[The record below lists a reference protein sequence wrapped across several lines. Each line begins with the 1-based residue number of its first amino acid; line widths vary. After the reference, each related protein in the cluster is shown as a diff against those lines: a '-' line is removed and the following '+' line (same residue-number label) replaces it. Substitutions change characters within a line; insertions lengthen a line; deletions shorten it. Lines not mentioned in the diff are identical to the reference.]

1 MSDITGPPA
10 PKEIQSPIRGA
21 DKTTHV
27 AKDPNSNNTRTG
39 GQSQEQA
46 ARDQGEALQSRDPAV
61 SIASSAAHLV
71 SGQEITRPVTRIDA
85 EGRPIIVTDTVTLAL
100 KPDAGLQPNDTVH
113 LVVVDAGKQV
123 TADLLRQNSQPV
135 DPPIRLSVT
144 VIEVHTA
151 ALASDIATPDARQK
165 SEAALDRP
173 YNATIAAKGTSAN
186 QPTTELTAL
195 ISRQEATLASPTVQS
210 TQKNVT
216 PSQPVEPKPVAARAG
231 ATIAS
236 SADLATLIQQQTAK
250 EPTPQVQPAAASHA
264 APQLASG
271 PGIGPALNAVSVTG
285 APAILQ
291 LIDPAISRVSPA
303 ELATVQ
309 TVQTVTVAEA
319 RALPVGVA
327 AFSADAATSALA
339 KVDTTRGQFILPAA
353 EAAPLAGELVRVSVG
368 AEPPPQLGTTTE
380 QKADTSFSALF
391 IENKTGALPAKVDV
405 ILVGK
410 PAAGEL
416 NADNSTVINSV
427 QTVAAFF
434 GADGPKT
441 DLRLQ
446 TNRGD
451 ISLTVPSG
459 VRPQVGD
466 ILRVIVPGQTD
477 RAAISGAGQSQTQPT
492 AASAQP
498 DISLGTAATAPASI
512 IQPIP
517 MASSDSAPNI
527 LASWPAMEESL
538 AALLGTNAAAAN
550 SLASKTAQGG
560 NKLTNSLLFFLKAA
574 GMAGNSNWMGSDVE
588 KALSR
593 SSQLALSGLR
603 SDIGQ
608 MAALA
613 SETISDWRPII
624 LPFDARGGDVPLA
637 ALLLGQR
644 PDVDPDAHRGNPD
657 LEQRNQEDA
666 QRFIL
671 QVQFSVLGDIQLDGN
686 IRKQSFDLTVRSKTD
701 LPAALQQDAS
711 TLFYDALAAN
721 DFTGAIDFRQQDAF
735 SVDAA
740 ALIEGHL
747 RDNTIG

>member
-1 MSDITGPPA
+1 MSDIAGPPA

-27 AKDPNSNNTRTG
+27 AKDPNSDNTRTG

-46 ARDQGEALQSRDPAV
+46 TRDQGKALQSRDPAV

-71 SGQEITRPVTRIDA
+71 SGQEITQPVTRIDA

-113 LVVVDAGKQV
+113 LIVVDAGKQV

-144 VIEVHTA
+144 VIEVHTT
-151 ALASDIATPDARQK
+151 ALTSDVPSTGPERK
-165 SEAALDRP
+165 PEAALDRP
-173 YNATIAAKGTSAN
+173 YNATISAKPPGAN
-186 QPTTELTAL
+186 QPTAELTAL
-195 ISRQEATLASPTVQS
+195 ISRQDTVPASPTVLS
-210 TQKNVT
+210 TPDNAAAA
-216 PSQPVEPKPVAARAG
+216 QPDGPKPVVGPAG
-231 ATIAS
+231 STIAS

-250 EPTPQVQPAAASHA
+250 VQPAATSHSS
-264 APQLASG
+264 APPVSG
-271 PGIGPALNAVSVTG
+271 PGIGPGLSAISVTG
-285 APAILQ
+285 APAVIQ
-291 LIDPAISRVSPA
+291 LLDPAISRVSPA
-303 ELATVQ
+303 ELATVK
-309 TVQTVTVAEA
+309 TVQTITAAEA
-319 RALPVGVA
+319 RALPVSAA
-327 AFSADAATSALA
+327 AFGASTAIGELA
-339 KVDTTRGQFILPAA
+339 KADTTRGQFILPAA
-353 EAAPLAGELVRVSVG
+353 DAASLAGELVRVSVDTK
-368 AEPPPQLGTTTE
+368 PPQQPGAPAE
-380 QKADTSFSALF
+380 QKAEASFRALF

-405 ILVGK
+405 ILTGN
-410 PAAGEL
+410 PAAGEP
-416 NADNSTVINSV
+416 NVTGSAVINSV

-466 ILRVIVPGQTD
+466 TLRVIVPGQSDHPTVPK
-477 RAAISGAGQSQTQPT
+477 AGQPQTSPVAPSTQPDV
-492 AASAQP
+492 P
-498 DISLGTAATAPASI
+498 LGTTAVAPASI
-512 IQPIP
+512 AQ
-517 MASSDSAPNI
+517 SVSAVPFEGTSNI

-550 SLASKTAQGG
+550 SLVSKTAQGG

-608 MAALA
+608 MASLA
-613 SETISDWRPII
+613 SETIGEWRPIL

-644 PDVDPDAHRGNPD
+644 PDIDPDAHQDNPG
-657 LEQRNQEDA
+657 LRQRDKEDA

-686 IRKQSFDLTVRSKTD
+686 ILKQSFDLTVRSKTD

-711 TLFYDALAAN
+711 ALFYDALSAN
-721 DFTGAIDFRQQDAF
+721 NFTGTIEFRQQDAF
-735 SVDAA
+735 TVDAA

-747 RDNTIG
+747 RGDSTG